1 MENIVNIIIER
12 GSGRSCE
19 CIDSLYEEPDPNCK
33 ACLGAGVVITRT
45 RRLVKASMEPSGE
58 IADEGDPIIYACMF
72 ECDVVVDDV
81 IIYEGKRYMVIEIAG
96 GFALDNRDIIIC
108 GLDYERSYNHS
119 ETDLKRYK

>member
-1 MENIVNIIIER
+1 MENMVNILIER
-12 GSGRSCE
+12 GSGHSCT
-19 CIDSLYEEPDPNCK
+19 CIDPVYKEPDPDCK
-33 ACLGAGVVITRT
+33 SCSGAGVVISRK

-72 ECDVVVDDV
+72 ECDVAIDD
-81 IIYEGKRYMVIEIAG
+81 IIICEGKRYMVIEIAG
-96 GFALDNRDIIIC
+96 GFALNNRDIIIC